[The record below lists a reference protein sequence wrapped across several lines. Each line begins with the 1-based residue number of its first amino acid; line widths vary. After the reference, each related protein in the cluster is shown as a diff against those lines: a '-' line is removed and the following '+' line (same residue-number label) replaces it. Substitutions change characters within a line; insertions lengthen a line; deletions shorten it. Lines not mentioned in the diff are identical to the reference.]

1 MSSQGRASALLI
13 VLSLTSLL
21 GCPEPLPPE
30 SEVALV
36 QITGAPPTLTA
47 ELVDTDER
55 RDIRLSAGVAMA
67 VGCWGYCVNP
77 EGGWGHG
84 GACERVTVT
93 TDDDAVLEVRRA
105 YRRTGEPTFVLSGA
119 QRGSARVTI
128 ATACATKTYRAVVE

>member
-1 MSSQGRASALLI
+1 MRAQGRVSSPLIALA
-13 VLSLTSLL
+13 LTSLL
-21 GCPEPLPPE
+21 GCPGPQPAE

-67 VGCWGYCVNP
+67 VGCWGYCGDP
-77 EGGWGHG
+77 GGGWGRG

-119 QRGSARVTI
+119 QRGSARVTVV
-128 ATACATKTYRAVVE
+128 TACATKTYRAVVE